1 VQIPRCN
8 HAIPAT
14 GVEDTSRNAMSM
26 SVVGGQGGGVESE
39 SIDTQEMGV
48 PVLVF
53 AEYIGNPLGDG
64 WPLEH

>member
-1 VQIPRCN
+1 
-8 HAIPAT
+8 
-14 GVEDTSRNAMSM
+14 MSM
-26 SVVGGQGGGVESE
+26 SVLGGQGGGVESE

>member
-1 VQIPRCN
+1 
-8 HAIPAT
+8 
-14 GVEDTSRNAMSM
+14 MSM
-26 SVVGGQGGGVESE
+26 GVLGCEGGGVEGK

-53 AEYIGNPLGDG
+53 AEYIGNPVGDG